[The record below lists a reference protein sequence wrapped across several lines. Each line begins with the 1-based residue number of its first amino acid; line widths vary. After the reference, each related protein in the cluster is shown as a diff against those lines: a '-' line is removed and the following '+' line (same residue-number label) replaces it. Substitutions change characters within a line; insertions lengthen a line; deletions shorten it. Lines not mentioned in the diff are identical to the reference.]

1 MKLRLNN
8 SRHIKIAKIK
18 TIQFHRYSNMVLNMA
33 GWTQTKEEGLSSK
46 GTNGSLRILSKF
58 NS

>member
-1 MKLRLNN
+1 
-8 SRHIKIAKIK
+8 
-18 TIQFHRYSNMVLNMA
+18 MVLRSADEWKRLESNQVGTGITSDA